1 MKAIDPLLAEA
12 VKRGASDLQ
21 VIAGAPPVFRVD
33 GEVVFSELPPLQPED
48 TRRMASEIMNQEQR
62 SQLADLGDTDF
73 SYALSSG
80 ERFRV
85 NVYRQRGTVALVARV
100 IPATVPPFSALGL
113 PGVVADFV
121 RRRRGLVLVTGATG
135 SGKSTTLA
143 ALVRLVNEERRCH
156 VVTIED
162 PSEYVHS
169 HGYSVISQREV
180 GIDTRSFADAL
191 RHVLRQA
198 PDVILVGEMRD
209 LETTSLALTAAE
221 TGHLV
226 LSTLHTNDAVQTM
239 DRIIDIFPGAQ
250 QDQVR
255 LQLSSTLVGVVCQQL
270 MRRRSGQG
278 RVVAVE
284 ILVATPAVRSLI
296 REGKTHQLRSQIQT
310 GQEHGMRTL
319 EQSLAELVLRGEI
332 DRDAA
337 FEVCNDREDLESRLE
352 KRTEG

>member
-1 MKAIDPLLAEA
+1 MAGIDAYLLHA
-12 VKRGASDLQ
+12 VERGASDLQ
-21 VIAGAPPVFRVD
+21 LIAGCPPVVRVD
-33 GEVVFSELPPLQPED
+33 GEVAFAEGPALEAEEIRQL
-48 TRRMASEIMNQEQR
+48 AAEIMSQDQR
-62 SQLADLGDTDF
+62 ARLAEVGDVDF
-73 SYALSSG
+73 AYALPSG

-100 IPATVPPFSALGL
+100 VRSEVPPLASLGL
-113 PGVVADFV
+113 PPVVADFA

-143 ALVRLVNEERRCH
+143 AMVRLINEERRCH

-162 PSEYVHS
+162 PIEYLHR
-169 HGYSVISQREV
+169 HGHSVISQREV
-180 GIDTRSFADAL
+180 GVDTRSFADAL

-209 LETTSLALTAAE
+209 LETAALALTAAE

-239 DRIIDIFPGAQ
+239 DRIIDMFPAGQ

-255 LQLSSTLVGVVCQQL
+255 LQLASTLVGVVCQQL
-270 MRRRSGQG
+270 LRRRSGAG
-278 RVVAVE
+278 RVVAAEV
-284 ILVATPAVRSLI
+284 LVATPAVRNLV
-296 REGKTHQLRSQIQT
+296 REGKTHQLRSLIQT

-319 EQSLAELVLRGEI
+319 EQSLAELVRRGEI
-332 DRDAA
+332 DRELA
-337 FEVCNDREDLESRLE
+337 FEVCNDREDLEHLLARQA
-352 KRTEG
+352 